1 MSSEASKYF
10 QHSFIRLCISI
21 IYKNQQEG
29 VEINKYSPT
38 NEFSEN
44 SVQIRFQNKFFRKNK
59 KFLYKRFIMFVTK
72 LSCEK
77 YVVSIKLCK
86 AFRL

>member
-44 SVQIRFQNKFFRKNK
+44 PVQILFQNNFFRKLKN
-59 KFLYKRFIMFVTK
+59 FFTN
-72 LSCEK
+72 
-77 YVVSIKLCK
+77 VSLCLLPSFPVK
-86 AFRL
+86 NMSFR